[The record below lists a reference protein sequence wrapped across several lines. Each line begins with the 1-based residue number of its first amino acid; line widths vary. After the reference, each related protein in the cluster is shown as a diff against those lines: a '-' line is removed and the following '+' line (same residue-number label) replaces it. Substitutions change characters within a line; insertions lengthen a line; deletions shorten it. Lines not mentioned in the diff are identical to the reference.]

1 MHANQQTILRILLG
15 KIMNEIQSSN
25 QHQIP
30 DREVPYTDA
39 VVQLTGKDGNAFLI
53 LGLVRRGILRS
64 NHPELVDEF
73 MNEAIDGDYD
83 HLLQTCMRYVSVE

>member
-25 QHQIP
+25 QHQTP
-30 DREVPYTDA
+30 DRKVPYTDA

-53 LGLVRRGILRS
+53 IGLVHQGILRS
-64 NHPELVDEF
+64 NHPELADEF
-73 MNEAIDGDYD
+73 MNQAIDGDYD